1 MSDVDAKELDRLLQQ
16 AFDTASKLYQERG
29 FQRRVG
35 FGKRPALV
43 SVDLANA
50 WTRPGNPFTCDQ
62 EKMDNEIIPG
72 MQKLL
77 KAFRAKGLPV
87 VHVTT
92 AYEITDRNAP
102 FTDMGLWHD
111 KIPVDV
117 VNLKDKDLWAIDSRI
132 APVEGE
138 YTLLKKRASS
148 FHGTELAGILRAMHA
163 WGWRVPFLIAAPL
176 GLVALYI
183 RHQLDESPL
192 FRRVMEQP
200 SAPHTPLMETLR
212 QQWRPMLRL
221 GAYISLTA
229 LSFYIFSTYMTTF
242 LRSVVQMNPAQVLL
256 SASTPAS
263 GASAWQ
269 ASAGLIG
276 WLLFGGVACA
286 TALRGATVLSSTTS
300 RRS

>member
-1 MSDVDAKELDRLLQQ
+1 MGNVDNKELDGMLQQ
-16 AFDTASKLYQERG
+16 AFEAASKIYQERG

-77 KAFRAKGLPV
+77 KACRANGHPV
-87 VHVTT
+87 IHVTT

-102 FTDMGLWHD
+102 FTDMGLWHN

-117 VNLKDKDLWAIDSRI
+117 VDLADKELWAIDSRI

-148 FHGTELAGILRAMHA
+148 FHGTELAGILRANGVDTILVTGVTA
-163 WGWRVPFLIAAPL
+163 CACVRQTICDGIADGFRPIAVKEAIGDRVPGAVSWNLFDIDAKFGDVKTVDECVEYLNSLGETRAA
-176 GLVALYI
+176 A
-183 RHQLDESPL
+183 E
-192 FRRVMEQP
+192 
-200 SAPHTPLMETLR
+200 
-212 QQWRPMLRL
+212 
-221 GAYISLTA
+221 
-229 LSFYIFSTYMTTF
+229 
-242 LRSVVQMNPAQVLL
+242 
-256 SASTPAS
+256 
-263 GASAWQ
+263 
-269 ASAGLIG
+269 
-276 WLLFGGVACA
+276 
-286 TALRGATVLSSTTS
+286 
-300 RRS
+300 